1 MAPPPDNELL
11 EEQLKKLE
19 QRFVDSARELQEL
32 REKLLRQAKGAAQDE
47 LEEIKDEWHGVHY
60 KWWIYTLV
68 GVLVMLVASYLLY
81 TRLGWVADQ
90 RTLPV
95 GSDWLLRRLPVVD
108 VLPVL
113 SWGWFG
119 LHIFAAGAAA
129 AYYPRRIPFLI
140 FLLSVFLVIRTVFV
154 FLSPIGHP
162 AGMLDMSKMDWIFA
176 KIMGEWTFQNEFV
189 FSGHTGI
196 PFLFYLFFDTPWL
209 KRIMLAGS
217 ITMAVCVLLSHN
229 HYTVDVLA
237 AYLVT
242 YSIYKLSE
250 SLYYGWIRPLFQ
262 VKPSRVP

>member
-1 MAPPPDNELL
+1 MPPPPAERELL
-11 EEQLKKLE
+11 EQQIKKLE
-19 QRFVDSARELQEL
+19 QRFLDSARELQEV
-32 REKLLRQAKGAAQDE
+32 RERLARGAQSE

-60 KWWIYTLV
+60 KWWIITLA
-68 GVLVMLVASYLLY
+68 GVLTLLMTSYLLY

-90 RTLPV
+90 RALPV
-95 GSDWLLRRLPVVD
+95 GSDWLLRRLPVVN

-119 LHIFAAGAAA
+119 LHLFAAGSAV
-129 AYYPRRIPFLI
+129 AYYPRRMPFLI
-140 FLLSVFLVIRTVFV
+140 FVLSVFLIVRAAFV

-162 AGMLDMSKMDWIFA
+162 AGMLDMSKLDYLFS
-176 KIMGEWTFQNEFV
+176 KILGSWTFNNEFI

-196 PFLFYLFFDTPWL
+196 PFLFYLFFETRGL
-209 KRIMLAGS
+209 KTIMLTGS
-217 ITMAVCVLLSHN
+217 LTMGACVLLSRN

-262 VKPSRVP
+262 LLPSRVP

>member
-1 MAPPPDNELL
+1 MAPPDDELI
-11 EEQLKKLE
+11 EEQLRKLE

-32 REKLLRQAKGAAQDE
+32 REKLVTSARGAAQGE
-47 LEEIKDEWHGVHY
+47 LAEIKDEWHGVHY
-60 KWWIYTLV
+60 KWWIATLA
-68 GVLVMLVASYLLY
+68 GVLCLLVVSYHLY

-90 RTLPV
+90 RALPV
-95 GSDWLLRRLPVVD
+95 GSDWVLRHLPVVD

-129 AYYPRRIPFLI
+129 AYYPRRMPFLI
-140 FLLSVFLVIRTVFV
+140 FTLSVFLAVRAVFV

-162 AGMLDMSKMDWIFA
+162 VGMLDMSKLDFIFS
-176 KIMGEWTFQNEFV
+176 KIMGAWTFNNEFI

-196 PFLFYLFFDTPWL
+196 PFLFYLFFETPWL

-217 ITMAVCVLLSHN
+217 ITMGVCVLLSHN

-237 AYLVT
+237 AYLVS
-242 YSIYKLSE
+242 YSIFKMSE
-250 SLYYGWIRPLFQ
+250 ALYYGWIRPLFQ
-262 VKPSRVP
+262 LTPSRVP